1 MCHSSGHSNL
11 YGFFPAVRAL
21 IGVDWLCF
29 QSLYILSLV
38 RLYKIGFI
46 LTYLGIYTGDEDA
59 SDQDLF
65 VVERKTFKSLCSGL
79 VQQCGCLS
87 NPSWTI
93 ASFIKV

>member
-1 MCHSSGHSNL
+1 MDI
-11 YGFFPAVRAL
+11 YM
-21 IGVDWLCF
+21 
-29 QSLYILSLV
+29 YV
-38 RLYKIGFI
+38 RLYKIGF
-46 LTYLGIYTGDEDA
+46 TNLGIYTGDEDA

>member
-1 MCHSSGHSNL
+1 MDI
-11 YGFFPAVRAL
+11 YM
-21 IGVDWLCF
+21 
-29 QSLYILSLV
+29 YV
-38 RLYKIGFI
+38 RLYKIGFTNLLRDLYGRI
-46 LTYLGIYTGDEDA
+46 NEDA
-59 SDQDLF
+59 NDQDLF